1 MQHKAMHTYGSV
13 TIGKWYSTLLPNGL
27 VACLVNERTNERTN
41 ARSLLSSTRPVVDLR
56 PRAVFMV
63 CEPITNDSHV
73 HQADTVGKWFLLV
86 NATNVAGLW
95 KWYSPSPDT
104 LRIEFKTF
112 CLYLSSMTVLIKVL
126 TINEDLQM
134 RKRARE
140 RERSVETDIFFFL
153 CLFVL
158 TKLWFFMCNWQTLLH
173 NQRVYPNA
181 GSN

>member
-1 MQHKAMHTYGSV
+1 MVLYT
-13 TIGKWYSTLLPNGL
+13 TTKWFGR
-27 VACLVNERTNERTN
+27 VFGERTNERTN

-140 RERSVETDIFFFL
+140 RDRSRQTFFL
-153 CLFVL
+153 LYVYLCWLNFGSLCAIDRLYYTTNVSIQMPVQIS
-158 TKLWFFMCNWQTLLH
+158 TK
-173 NQRVYPNA
+173 
-181 GSN
+181 